1 VLQEVMLPGRSM
13 QLSDAEVESYGGNDK
28 ENCNYRWYQKAL
40 AARTTLIQM
49 FLNSKYFAL

>member
-1 VLQEVMLPGRSM
+1 MLPGRSM